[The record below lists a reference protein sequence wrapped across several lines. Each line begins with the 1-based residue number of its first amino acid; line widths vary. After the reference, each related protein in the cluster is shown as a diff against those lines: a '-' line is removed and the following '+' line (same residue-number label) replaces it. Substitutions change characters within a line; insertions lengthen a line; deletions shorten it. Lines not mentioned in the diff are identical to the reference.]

1 MKNRRKKHRLQFVV
15 LVCIFIL
22 ASVLCLSG
30 CREGTV
36 ETAAPGTTAATTT
49 APTTAPTAV
58 TTVPTTAPVVPITA
72 EDVAGKTFVYEK
84 TGFGG
89 EFIVSVYANGTFLYY
104 EGQESNCIRGGKWT
118 ISDNLL
124 WLVANEKTYV
134 FSVCEDALIF
144 QAAQS
149 DAFAYVDVTQGDRF
163 HAAEVSIPVQSLQ
176 YNLVWAEV
184 KKIEN
189 THMYVAD
196 NRGNHWK
203 VLLKEAPNEDL
214 RALRF
219 CWVGYYGEPVE
230 IQEVFGKDTAVQRQ
244 IVAEKCWRLIDNVP
258 GAGTLG
264 LGTYDY
270 CQYDIDNDGILE
282 TCVLS
287 RGYTSGISSFI
298 LSVWED
304 GVCVLEQWVYQDHA
318 SFGMVFL
325 ATDGSLRAM
334 SSGSRI
340 YSISWV
346 DGTLCVTQEDFP

>member
-1 MKNRRKKHRLQFVV
+1 MKNRMKKYCLHPAALI
-15 LVCIFIL
+15 CILIL
-22 ASVLCLSG
+22 TSVLCLSG
-30 CREGTV
+30 CQEGKA
-36 ETAAPGTTAATTT
+36 ETAAPGTTAAPTT
-49 APTTAPTAV
+49 APTTVPA
-58 TTVPTTAPVVPITA
+58 TVPTTAPAVPITA

-104 EGQESNCIRGGKWT
+104 EGQESNCICGGKWT

-149 DAFAYVDVTQGDRF
+149 DAFAHVDVTQGDRF
-163 HAAEVSIPVQSLQ
+163 HAAEISIPVQSLQ

-184 KKIEN
+184 KKIDN

-214 RALRF
+214 RALKY
-219 CWVGYYGEPVE
+219 CWISYCGDPVE
-230 IQEVFGKDTAVQRQ
+230 IQEVFGKDTAVQSQ
-244 IVAEKCWRLIDNVP
+244 IVAEKCWHFIDNVP
-258 GAGTLG
+258 GAGTVG
-264 LGTYDY
+264 LRTYDY

-282 TCVLS
+282 TCVVS
-287 RGYTSGISSFI
+287 QGPTSGISSFI

-304 GVCVLEQWVYQDHA
+304 GACVLEQTVYQNY
-318 SFGMVFL
+318 SSIGMAFL
-325 ATDGSLRAM
+325 ITDGSLRAM